1 MRDALSGQQNQSLA
15 LVHLQEKAAMHK
27 HHADQNSKEHRSLL
41 GLSCARLIQFLRGV
55 LSIVIAGFII
65 IFNGKRK
72 RALRRATEQTV
83 RELNSGL
90 EQKKQQLEQA
100 TQLED
105 SFISMAS
112 HELKTPMTTISG
124 HIQLL
129 LSRLSKRSELSSE
142 LAAILPAVERI
153 HRQTRRLNTLVD
165 QLLDLNNLRA
175 GKIALRIR
183 ACNLVDVCREGVE
196 EQQFLAN
203 RAIELYVP
211 QTPVLL
217 QADCDR
223 LIQVLANLI
232 SNALNYS
239 PEQAQV
245 KVHLEQDES
254 RALVQVSD
262 SGPGIPEEQQARLF
276 EPFYRGPD
284 VQYTPKS
291 GLGLGLAICKEVIE
305 RHGGR
310 IWCESQ
316 LGKGSIFF
324 VELPL
329 RGIQAKLG

>member
-1 MRDALSGQQNQSLA
+1 MRDTPNCRQNRSLVLAHPQQ
-15 LVHLQEKAAMHK
+15 KAAMHK
-27 HHADQNSKEHRSLL
+27 HHAMRTKEHRSLL
-41 GLSCARLIQFLRGV
+41 GLSFARLIQFLQSV
-55 LSIVIAGFII
+55 LSIVIAGFIV
-65 IFNGKRK
+65 IFKGKRK
-72 RALRRATEQTV
+72 TAQRRATEQTV
-83 RELNSGL
+83 RELNSEL
-90 EQKKQQLEQA
+90 EQKKQELEQA

-124 HIQLL
+124 HAQLL
-129 LSRLSKRSELSSE
+129 LSRLSKQAELSSE
-142 LAAILPAVERI
+142 LAAIRTALERI
-153 HRQTRRLNTLVD
+153 HRQTHRLNALVD

-183 ACNLVDVCREGVE
+183 ACNLVDVCCEVVE

-203 RAIELYVP
+203 RIIELHVP
-211 QTPVLL
+211 KTPVLL
-217 QADCDR
+217 QADYER
-223 LIQVLANLI
+223 LIQVLVNLV
-232 SNALNYS
+232 SNALKYS

-245 KVHLEQDES
+245 KVHLEQDDGQ
-254 RALVQVSD
+254 ALIWVSD
-262 SGPGIPEEQQARLF
+262 TGPGIPEEQQAHLF
-276 EPFYRGPD
+276 EPFYRGPE

-316 LGKGSIFF
+316 FGKGSTFF

-329 RGIQAKLG
+329 YKIQAKVG